1 MNALKS
7 ETKTW
12 RLPVPALLA
21 LATAG
26 FITILTEALP
36 AGMLTQIGH
45 SLRVSPA
52 LAGQLVTVY
61 AIGSLLAAIPLT
73 LATQTLR
80 RRPLLLS
87 AIAGFAVANTL
98 TALSHH
104 YALTLVA
111 RFIAGVSAGLLWAL
125 IAGYA
130 ARMVHESIKGR
141 AIALAMVGTPLALSV
156 GIPLGTWVSEIV
168 GWRSCFLAI
177 SALTLLL
184 AGWIMISVP
193 DFSGQAAAK
202 RQRLLDVLRLPG
214 VRPILLVT
222 LIFVLA
228 HNILYTYISPFLHH
242 AGMGNSIS
250 LILLVFGLTS
260 LLGIGIVGTR
270 VDGGLRGLSLLATA
284 LFALSALA
292 LTSGNSLV
300 IYLATGVWGLA
311 FGGAPALFQ
320 TALANSAGEAADV
333 AQSMLVTAWN
343 MAIAGGGLAGA
354 VILNGFGPTF
364 FSPVLLV
371 LLILTWLIILSA
383 RQHGF
388 PAAEDS

>member
-1 MNALKS
+1 MNVLKS
-7 ETKTW
+7 ETETW

-36 AGMLTQIGH
+36 AGMLTQIGD
-45 SLRVSPA
+45 SLLISPA
-52 LAGQLVTVY
+52 LAGQLVTLY

-87 AIAGFAVANTL
+87 AIAGFVVANTL

-104 YALTLVA
+104 YLLTLVA

-156 GIPLGTWVSEIV
+156 GIPLGTWVSEII

-177 SALTLLL
+177 SVLTLVL

-193 DFSGQAAAK
+193 DFPGQAAAK
-202 RQRLLDVLRLPG
+202 RQRLLNVFQLPG
-214 VRPILLVT
+214 VRQILLVT

-228 HNILYTYISPFLHH
+228 HNILYTYISPFLQNV
-242 AGMGNSIS
+242 GMGNSIS

-292 LTSGNSLV
+292 LTSGNPLV

-320 TALANSAGEAADV
+320 TALANSAGDAADI

-343 MAIAGGGLAGA
+343 IAIAGGGLAGA
-354 VILNGFGPTF
+354 AILNGFGPTF

-371 LLILTWLIILSA
+371 LLILAWLIILSA

-388 PAAEDS
+388 PATENG

>member
-1 MNALKS
+1 MNVIQS
-7 ETKTW
+7 ETETW

-36 AGMLTQIGH
+36 AGMLTQIGD
-45 SLRVSPA
+45 SLLISPA
-52 LAGQLVTVY
+52 LAGQLVTLY

-87 AIAGFAVANTL
+87 AIAGFVVANTL

-104 YALTLVA
+104 YLLTLVA

-156 GIPLGTWVSEIV
+156 GIPLGTWVSEII

-177 SALTLLL
+177 SVLTLVL

-193 DFSGQAAAK
+193 DFPGQAAAK
-202 RQRLLDVLRLPG
+202 RQRLLNVLRLPG

-260 LLGIGIVGTR
+260 LLGIGIVGAR
-270 VDGGLRGLSLLATA
+270 VDGGLRGMSLLATA

-292 LTSGNSLV
+292 LTSGNPLV

-320 TALANSAGEAADV
+320 TALANSAGDAADI

-343 MAIAGGGLAGA
+343 IAIAGGGLAGA
-354 VILNGFGPTF
+354 AILNGFGPTF

-371 LLILTWLIILSA
+371 LLILAWLIILSA

-388 PAAEDS
+388 PATENG

>member
-1 MNALKS
+1 MKITDASLK
-7 ETKTW
+7 
-12 RLPVPALLA
+12 LPVSALLA

-26 FITILTEALP
+26 FMTILTEALP
-36 AGMLTQIGH
+36 AGLLSQIGS
-45 SLRVSPA
+45 SLLISPA

-80 RRPLLLS
+80 RRPLLLT

-104 YALTLVA
+104 YMLTLAA

-130 ARMVHESIKGR
+130 ARMVHASIKGR
-141 AIALAMVGTPLALSV
+141 AIALAMVGTPLALSA
-156 GIPLGTWVSEIV
+156 GIPLGTWVSEFI

-177 SALTLLL
+177 SALTLVL
-184 AGWIMISVP
+184 AGWIMMSVP
-193 DFSGQAAAK
+193 DFPGQTTAK
-202 RQRLLDVLRLPG
+202 RQCLMNVLRLAG

-222 LIFVLA
+222 FIFVLA
-228 HNILYTYISPFLHH
+228 HNILYTYIAPFLHS

-250 LILLVFGLTS
+250 QILLVFGLTS

-292 LTSGNSLV
+292 LTSGSPLV

-333 AQSMLVTAWN
+333 AQSLLVTAWN

-354 VILNGFGPTF
+354 AILNGFGPTF

-371 LLILTWLIILSA
+371 LLILTWLIILLA

-388 PAAEDS
+388 PAAEDG

>member
-1 MNALKS
+1 MMDVSSK
-7 ETKTW
+7 
-12 RLPVPALLA
+12 LPVSALLA

-36 AGMLTQIGH
+36 AGLLSQIGG
-45 SLRVSPA
+45 SLLITPA

-141 AIALAMVGTPLALSV
+141 AIALAMVGTPLALSI
-156 GIPLGTWVSEIV
+156 GIPLGTWVSEII

-177 SALTLLL
+177 SVLTLVL

-193 DFSGQAAAK
+193 DFPGQAAAK
-202 RQRLLDVLRLPG
+202 RQRLLNVLRLPG

-228 HNILYTYISPFLHH
+228 HNILYTYISPFLQH

-260 LLGIGIVGTR
+260 LLGIGVVGTR

-292 LTSGNSLV
+292 LTSGNPLV

-320 TALANSAGEAADV
+320 TALANSAGDAADV

-354 VILNGFGPTF
+354 AILNGFGPTL

-388 PAAEDS
+388 PVAEDG

>member
-1 MNALKS
+1 MKMTDAS
-7 ETKTW
+7 T
-12 RLPVPALLA
+12 RLPIPALLA

-36 AGMLTQIGH
+36 AGMLTQIGD
-45 SLRVSPA
+45 SLLISPA

-73 LATQTLR
+73 LTTQTLR

-104 YALTLVA
+104 YVLTLVA

-156 GIPLGTWVSEIV
+156 GIPLGTWVSEII

-177 SALTLLL
+177 SALTLVL

-193 DFSGQAAAK
+193 DFPGQAAAK
-202 RQRLLDVLRLPG
+202 RQRLLNVLQLPG
-214 VRPILLVT
+214 IRPILLVT

-228 HNILYTYISPFLHH
+228 HNILYTYISPFLQN

-260 LLGIGIVGTR
+260 LLGIGIVGAR

-292 LTSGNSLV
+292 LTSGNPLV
-300 IYLATGVWGLA
+300 IYLATGIWGLA

-320 TALANSAGEAADV
+320 TALANSAGNAADI

-354 VILNGFGPTF
+354 AILNGFGPTF

-371 LLILTWLIILSA
+371 LLIMTWLIIWSA

-388 PAAEDS
+388 PAAEGG